1 MITLIVSEKLIT
13 GLYRFV
19 EVFRLV
25 DLKSGIITGSKICT
39 GWSV

>member
-25 DLKSGIITGSKICT
+25 DLETIFS
-39 GWSV
+39 